1 MHPRQPLWSHLLCR
15 TRYGM
20 GRFGSFVAPHTVAF
34 FDRQR
39 GTAPKRVK
47 RRHAGGIGF
56 ADFCESNLGER
67 VLLNELCKDVATE
80 IAVYVPN
87 GFSE

>member
-1 MHPRQPLWSHLLCR
+1 
-15 TRYGM
+15 M

-87 GFSE
+87 VAFPAFAPAFSCFVKEIQ